1 MKPLIKF
8 NNISKTNFELEK
20 LFINFDNETFKYRN
34 IQLSVTTKKILNEMI
49 NRNTIDKE
57 LKKVAYRLD
66 DSFFDEIFDN
76 FISLNDKEQEKFI
89 EVLTVFK
96 KRRFKNNIY
105 QNLLNNYNHKNIRKM
120 AYLLSD
126 KFKPSILK
134 LAHSIFLDMMETQS
148 SSYLYYKKTNS
159 TGLFSFVKMIE
170 PTGGSPFSV
179 NVTKSLLE
187 QTQQNDYFSNEKDEH
202 YNFLVNHYN
211 DEDGAKYGLH
221 YLKTLDPKTYDPRV
235 ISYIIKC
242 KNTIQHRY
250 NELANELDLL
260 LYKIYEYSLINNDY
274 SEIADELA
282 MTLTN
287 KIISEAF
294 GDDERSLFWKR
305 YINSIIE
312 PIIFVKYPVQ
322 MFMMKFK
329 SIGIIEYIDIG
340 NATYL
345 YNDEEFINI
354 KRKILKS
361 SNNEKNIL
369 NINCLLNQYR
379 LKEIT
384 KIGENKYIH
393 RGSWKIEFKKDMIR
407 KYDIFPK

>member
-1 MKPLIKF
+1 MKSLITF
-8 NNISKTNFELEK
+8 NNISNAIKEVDK
-20 LFINFDNETFKYRN
+20 LFIDYANQPFKYRN
-34 IQLSVTTKKILNEMI
+34 AQLSISTRKILNEMI

-66 DSFFDEIFDN
+66 ESFFDEIFDN
-76 FISLNDKEQEKFI
+76 FLILNDKEQEKFI
-89 EVLTVFK
+89 EVLGVFK
-96 KRRFKNNIY
+96 KRRFKNDIFKS
-105 QNLLNNYNHKNIRKM
+105 LLNNYSHKNIKKM

-126 KFKPSILK
+126 TFKPSILK
-134 LAHSIFLDMMETQS
+134 LSHTIFLDILETQS

-159 TGLFSFVKMIE
+159 IGLFTFVKMIE
-170 PTGGSPFSV
+170 PTGGTPFTV
-179 NVTKSLLE
+179 DVTKSLLE
-187 QTQQNDYFSNEKDEH
+187 QTQRNDYLINEKDDH
-202 YNFLVNHYN
+202 YNFLINHYN
-211 DEDGAKYGLH
+211 EEDGANYGLH
-221 YLKTLDPKTYDPRV
+221 YLKTLDPKSYDPRV

-242 KNTIQHRY
+242 KSTIQYRY
-250 NELANELDLL
+250 NELANELDSL
-260 LYKIYEYSLINNDY
+260 LYKIYEYSLISNTY

-294 GDDERSLFWKR
+294 GDDERSLFWKQ

-312 PIIFVKYPVQ
+312 PIVFVKYPVQ

-345 YNDEEFINI
+345 YNEHEYNEI

-361 SNNEKNIL
+361 ASNEKNIL
-369 NINCLLNQYR
+369 NIHSLFKQHF

-384 KIGENKYIH
+384 KIGEEKYTH
-393 RGSWKIEFKKDMIR
+393 RGSWKLQFKRDMIR
-407 KYDIFPK
+407 KYNLTPK